1 VLELGILYFSFS
13 QFIAFFNLLHYE
25 SKFNTLHFL
34 YGLLSKFSKFLHA
47 GTRTYDVYKPGM
59 HKIIKPRN
67 ARLLLR
73 QGVLCIMFSLIA
85 FFFSVSKPLE
95 FVVFSYVSLLFL

>member
-25 SKFNTLHFL
+25 SKFN
-34 YGLLSKFSKFLHA
+34 GLLSKFSKFMHA

-85 FFFSVSKPLE
+85 LFFSVSKPLE
-95 FVVFSYVSLLFL
+95 FVVFSYVSLLFLSLA